1 MYTNSLLFGA
11 LALISST
18 TAQTVQECPGSG
30 VCYSVNIPEAT
41 ASSGSGDMFF
51 QITGPT
57 SMSWI
62 GFGQGGSMSGSNIF
76 IIYSNA
82 AGNNITLSNRLGV
95 GNREPAQGAT
105 SQLTLLDGTGIANNV
120 MTANVKCSNCQN
132 WSGGSMSL
140 TDTQSKWIW
149 AYRTG
154 SPINSDSASAPVTK
168 HNQDGDLT
176 INLQQA
182 AGGSS
187 VNPFAATGGS
197 SGGSSGGTTP
207 AGTPCTKKNGQPGL
221 MDNVIQAHA
230 LMGVI
235 AFVLLF
241 PIGSMII
248 RLLHFRLTLW
258 MHAGWMLLAYAL
270 AIACMGTGIW
280 YARLEGYMGSSH
292 AILGI
297 FVVCALI
304 LQPFSGIFHHL
315 MYKKTGTSSF
325 ATPVHVWWGRII
337 VSLGIINGGL
347 GLDLGGQRSAYKIGY
362 AIVAAVFW
370 LLWMGSALFAWWRKG
385 RRQEASVH
393 GSKEM
398 QRATDSEDNLRTEG
412 RQQDQ
417 AMQQKYT

>member
-18 TAQTVQECPGSG
+18 TAQTVQECPGGG
-30 VCYSVNIPEAT
+30 VCYSVNVPEAT

-62 GFGQGGSMSGSNIF
+62 GLGQGGSMSGSNIF
-76 IIYSNA
+76 MIYSNA
-82 AGNNITLSNRLGV
+82 AGNNITLTNRLGV
-95 GNREPAQGAT
+95 GNRDPAMGAT
-105 SQLTLLDGTGIANNV
+105 SQLTLLDGTGITNNV
-120 MTANVKCSNCQN
+120 MTANVKCSNCQT

-154 SPINSDSASAPVTK
+154 SPINSDSTSAPVTK

-187 VNPFAATGGS
+187 VNPFVITGGAN
-197 SGGSSGGTTP
+197 GGLS
-207 AGTPCTKKNGQPGL
+207 NVGL
-221 MDNVIQAHA
+221 QNISPELMASVIQAHA

-241 PIGSMII
+241 PIGAMII

-258 MHAGWMLLAYAL
+258 MHAGWMLLAYGL

-304 LQPFSGIFHHL
+304 LQPFSGLFHHL

-347 GLDLGGQRSAYKIGY
+347 GLALGGQQSAYKIGY
-362 AIVAAVFW
+362 AVVAAVFW
-370 LLWMGSALFAWWRKG
+370 FLWMGSALFAWWRKG
-385 RRQEASVH
+385 RRQDASVH

-398 QRATDSEDNLRTEG
+398 QRATDSEDNFRNEG
-412 RQQDQ
+412 RQQTPTT
-417 AMQQKYT
+417 QQKYT